1 MLELLTTDA
10 FATWFSALPAGPAE
24 DVAAT
29 LEVIVQLGTSTE
41 APGSSEMLLWY
52 EHPVLSQRRVPGLE
66 APGELPPQFVK
77 FTQDWGQLLGY
88 TKRVIKHLES
98 KAFVARLASLSADDA
113 AAVAEGVKRLR
124 RLTTNRVLAMSEY
137 QVKHM
142 LRHLHSPTAASTEA
156 LARLS
161 DVSELREAYFAVLTA
176 AGFEVADVTQHTA
189 ALREISLRGT
199 APGLR
204 MLYGIDEPRNRG
216 LVVVGEWLDR
226 SFYGDTVRHAEA
238 VWREFLEGRPLS
250 ARAASAG

>member
-10 FATWFSALPAGPAE
+10 FATWFSALAAGPAE

-29 LEVIVQLGTSTE
+29 LEVIVQLGTGTE

-52 EHPVLSQRRVPGLE
+52 EHPVVSQRAVPGL
-66 APGELPPQFVK
+66 GTSMELPPQIVK

-88 TKRVIKHLES
+88 TRRVLKHLES
-98 KAFVARLASLSADDA
+98 KAFVARLASLPARDA

-124 RLTTNRVLAMSEY
+124 RLTTTRGLAMSEY
-137 QVKHM
+137 QSKQM
-142 LRHLHSPTAASTEA
+142 LKHLHSPTPASTEA
-156 LARLS
+156 LARLA
-161 DVSELREAYFAVLTA
+161 DVSKLREAYFAVLSA
-176 AGFEVADVTQHTA
+176 AGFEVTDVQQHTA

-204 MLYGIDEPRNRG
+204 ILYGIDEPKNRG
-216 LVVVGEWLDR
+216 LVVAGEWLDR

-250 ARAASAG
+250 TQAASAH

>member
-10 FATWFSALPAGPAE
+10 FATWFSALPAAPAE

-29 LEVIVQLGTSTE
+29 LEVIVQLGTRTE

-52 EHPVLSQRRVPGLE
+52 EHPLLSQGRVPGLSD
-66 APGELPPQFVK
+66 PRPLPPQFVK

-98 KAFVARLASLSADDA
+98 KAFVARLASLSESDA
-113 AAVAEGVKRLR
+113 AAVAEGMKRLR
-124 RLTTNRVLAMSEY
+124 RLTTTRGLAMSEY

-142 LRHLHSPTAASTEA
+142 LKHLHSPTASSTEA
-156 LARLS
+156 LAHLT
-161 DVSELREAYFAVLTA
+161 DVAELREAYFAVLAA
-176 AGFEVADVTQHTA
+176 AGFEIADVQQHTA
-189 ALREISLRGT
+189 ALREISLRTT

-204 MLYGIDEPRNRG
+204 ILYGIDEPKNRG

-250 ARAASAG
+250 TQAASAR

>member
-29 LEVIVQLGTSTE
+29 LEVIVQLGTRTE

-52 EHPVLSQRRVPGLE
+52 EHPLLSQRRVPGLMD
-66 APGELPPQFVK
+66 PRPLPPQFVK
-77 FTQDWGQLLGY
+77 FTQDWGQLLDY

-98 KAFVARLASLSADDA
+98 KAFVARLGSLSESDA
-113 AAVAEGVKRLR
+113 AAVAEGVKRIR
-124 RLTTNRVLAMSEY
+124 RLTTARGLAMSEY
-137 QVKHM
+137 QSKQM
-142 LRHLHSPTAASTEA
+142 LKHLHSPTASSTEA
-156 LARLS
+156 LARLT
-161 DVSELREAYFAVLTA
+161 DVAELREAYFAVLAA
-176 AGFEVADVTQHTA
+176 AGFEIADVQQHTA
-189 ALREISLRGT
+189 ALREISLRT
-199 APGLR
+199 APPGLR
-204 MLYGIDEPRNRG
+204 ILYGIDEPKNRG

-250 ARAASAG
+250 TQAASAR

>member
-10 FATWFSALPAGPAE
+10 FAAWFSALPAGPAE

-29 LEVIVQLGTSTE
+29 LEVIVQLGTRTE

-52 EHPVLSQRRVPGLE
+52 EHPLLSQRPVPGLG
-66 APGELPPQFVK
+66 APRELPPQFVK

-88 TKRVIKHLES
+88 AKRVIKHLES
-98 KAFVARLASLSADDA
+98 KAFVARLASLSSEGA
-113 AAVAEGVKRLR
+113 AAVAEGVR
-124 RLTTNRVLAMSEY
+124 RIRKLTTTRALAMSEY

-142 LRHLHSPTAASTEA
+142 LKHLHSPTPASTDA
-156 LARLS
+156 LARLA
-161 DVSELREAYFAVLTA
+161 DVSELRDAYFTVLRA
-176 AGFEVADVTQHTA
+176 AGFEVIDVEQHTA

-199 APGLR
+199 PPGLR
-204 MLYGIDEPRNRG
+204 LLYGIDEPKNRG

-238 VWREFLEGRPLS
+238 VWSGFLEGRPLS
-250 ARAASAG
+250 TQAASAH

>member
-1 MLELLTTDA
+1 MLELLTTDS
-10 FATWFSALPAGPAE
+10 FATWFSALPAGAAE

-29 LEVIVQLGTSTE
+29 LEVIVQLGTRTE

-52 EHPVLSQRRVPGLE
+52 EHPLVSQRRVPGLLD
-66 APGELPPQFVK
+66 PRPLPPQFLK

-98 KAFVARLASLSADDA
+98 KAFVARLASLSAANA

-124 RLTTNRVLAMSEY
+124 KLTTTRGLAMSEY
-137 QVKHM
+137 QTKHM
-142 LRHLHSPTAASTEA
+142 LKHLHSPTPASTEA
-156 LARLS
+156 LAHLA
-161 DVSELREAYFAVLTA
+161 DVSELREAYFAVLSA
-176 AGFEVADVTQHTA
+176 AGFEVADVQQHTA

-199 APGLR
+199 PPGLR
-204 MLYGIDEPRNRG
+204 MLYGIDEPKNRG

-250 ARAASAG
+250 TQAASAH